1 MTVRHALLAL
11 LADQPE
17 YGFALKKGF
26 EHRTAELW
34 PLNVGQV
41 YTTLSR
47 LVRDGLVTEL
57 AESDASGDGPS
68 VTGDEPQRRYE
79 LTDLGRAELASWVAE
94 PRPRQ
99 VPDRDEL
106 VIKLA
111 LATHLEGVDLQAV
124 IDDQRR
130 VSTQALQSLTR
141 RKAGIDESLLG
152 ELFAIDAAILQ
163 IDAELRWLDLCES
176 RLVAAQRMAVGQGS
190 SRSTR
195 EDST

>member
-47 LVRDGLVTEL
+47 LVRDGLVSEVVDL
-57 AESDASGDGPS
+57 DAAADAAAGGPVS
-68 VTGDEPQRRYE
+68 GDEPQRRYE
-79 LTDLGRAELASWVAE
+79 LTQLGREELASWIAE
-94 PRPRQ
+94 PRPRE

-111 LATHLEGVDLQAV
+111 LSTHLPGVDLQTV

-130 VSTQALQSLTR
+130 VSTEALQRLTR
-141 RKAGIDESLLG
+141 RKASLDESLLG

-163 IDAELRWLDLCES
+163 IDAELRWLDLCEA
-176 RLVAAQRMAVGQGS
+176 RLAAADRARPGAG
-190 SRSTR
+190 R
-195 EDST
+195 